1 MTYHDHDLNSVE
13 NKIIIYATNEGIIH
27 RAEVE
32 VKKFLESESESNA
45 WFFDEEN
52 LTISVPTCEARY
64 DSEKDEFFT
73 RTLSVLTLNW
83 EQFQKHFRREMT
95 QKIEMFCFL
104 YDTELEWEETDMKP
118 EPTLDYEAEKAWR
131 ETRL

>member
-1 MTYHDHDLNSVE
+1 MTYHDHDLNSIE
-13 NKIIIYATNEGIIH
+13 NKIIIYATEEGVIH

-32 VKKFLESESESNA
+32 VKKFLESEAETNA

-73 RTLSVLTLNW
+73 KTLSVTTLTW
-83 EQFQKHFRREMT
+83 EQFQKHFKCELT
-95 QKIEMFCFL
+95 QKIEMFTFL
-104 YDTELEWEETDMKP
+104 FDTELDWEETDMKP
-118 EPTLDYEAEKAWR
+118 EPTLDYEAEKAWM
-131 ETRL
+131 ETRI

>member
-1 MTYHDHDLNSVE
+1 MNYYDHDLQSE
-13 NKIIIYATNEGIIH
+13 QDKIIIYATEEKTIY

-45 WFFDEEN
+45 WFFDAEN

-73 RTLSVLTLNW
+73 KTLSVTTLNW

-95 QKIEMFCFL
+95 QKIEMFTFL
-104 YDTELEWEETDMKP
+104 FDTELDWEKTDMKP
-118 EPTLDYEAEKAWR
+118 EPTLDYEAEKAWM
-131 ETRL
+131 ETRI